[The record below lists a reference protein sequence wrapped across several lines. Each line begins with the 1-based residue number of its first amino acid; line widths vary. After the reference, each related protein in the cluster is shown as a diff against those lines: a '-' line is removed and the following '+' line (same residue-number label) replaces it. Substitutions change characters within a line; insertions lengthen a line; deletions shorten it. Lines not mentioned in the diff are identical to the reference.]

1 MRLPTGRHSKPK
13 TKQTRMDDLSEELK
27 KFPVKV
33 DIDVQW
39 GEMDAAGHVSNVIY
53 LRWFEHARVAY
64 LDALEYPIVMAD
76 EEEGLP
82 GVILA
87 KQDCKYLFPVTY
99 PDTITLG
106 IRVNEMQEDRFTMHC
121 RMFSRRHNRLVA
133 IANAVMVTFDYRQRR
148 KAPIPEQLS
157 LGILGLEEQPVIRK

>member
-1 MRLPTGRHSKPK
+1 MADISK
-13 TKQTRMDDLSEELK
+13 ELK
-27 KFPVKV
+27 SFPIKV

-64 LDALEYPIVMAD
+64 LDHLNYPIVME

-87 KQDCKYLFPVTY
+87 KQDCKYLFPVSY
-99 PDTITLG
+99 PDTIVLG
-106 IRVNEMQEDRFTMHC
+106 IRVSEMQEDRFTMHC
-121 RMFSRRHNRLVA
+121 KMFSRRHKRPVA
-133 IANAVMVTFDYRQRR
+133 IANAVMVTYDYRQRR
-148 KAPIPEQLS
+148 KAPVPERLS
-157 LGILGLEEQPVIRK
+157 RGIHSLEKHPAPN

>member
-1 MRLPTGRHSKPK
+1 MEDINK
-13 TKQTRMDDLSEELK
+13 ELNS
-27 KFPVKV
+27 FPVTV

-64 LDALEYPIVMAD
+64 LDKLDYPIVMAD
-76 EEEGLP
+76 EDEGLP

-99 PDTITLG
+99 PDTIALG
-106 IRVNEMQEDRFTMHC
+106 IRVSEMQEGRFTMHC
-121 RMFSRRHNRLVA
+121 KMYSRRHERLVA
-133 IANAVMVTFDYRQRR
+133 IANAVMATYDYRQRR
-148 KAPIPEQLS
+148 KAPVPEPLS
-157 LGILGLEEQPVIRK
+157 QGIHRLEKQPAAN

>member
-1 MRLPTGRHSKPK
+1 
-13 TKQTRMDDLSEELK
+13 MDDISKELK
-27 KFPVKV
+27 RFPIRV

-64 LDALEYPIVMAD
+64 MDNLKYPIVMED
-76 EEEGLP
+76 EQGGLP

-99 PDTITLG
+99 PDTIALG
-106 IRVNEMQEDRFTMHC
+106 IRVSGMQEDRFTMHC
-121 RMFSRRHNRLVA
+121 RMFSQRHNRLVA
-133 IANAVMVTFDYRQRR
+133 IANAVMVTYDYRQRR
-148 KAPIPEQLS
+148 KAPVPDRLS
-157 LGILGLEEQPVIRK
+157 RGIHRLEEQPAAS

>member
-106 IRVNEMQEDRFTMHC
+106 IRVTDMQEDRFTMHC
-121 RMFSRRHNRLVA
+121 KMFSRRHNRLVA
-133 IANAVMVTFDYRQRR
+133 IANAVMVTYDYRQHR
-148 KAPIPEQLS
+148 KAPIPERLRQD
-157 LGILGLEEQPVIRK
+157 IHALEEQPATS